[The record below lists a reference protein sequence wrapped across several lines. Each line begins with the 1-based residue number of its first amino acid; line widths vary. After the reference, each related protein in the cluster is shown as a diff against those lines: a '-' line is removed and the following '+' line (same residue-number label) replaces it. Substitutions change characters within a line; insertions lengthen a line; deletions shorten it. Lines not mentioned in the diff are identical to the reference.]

1 MLCLT
6 ETFYFIIIYIIKNA
20 ALSILNIYNIV
31 SFKLYKKYY
40 YFAQM
45 MKHIAILLK
54 KDLLL
59 ELRQQHTFYGILLY
73 IASTI
78 YVLYL
83 SLPESPEASVWNSL
97 FWVIQ
102 LFVCVNTVAKSFLQE
117 SRGRMLYFYTITSP
131 VEFIIAKLLFN
142 LVLMLVMTLISLLL
156 FFIFLNNPVTDSLRF
171 TGIVIL
177 GGTSISLVFTL
188 MSAIAAKAQQN
199 AALIAILGFP
209 VILPQLLLLMRLSK
223 AAFSEV
229 FREGAVLQLVGLI
242 AGLDVLV
249 IALAVVLFPYLWKD

>member
-1 MLCLT
+1 MRFSVNNRNKNIQYA
-6 ETFYFIIIYIIKNA
+6 ERSFYFAHMISRITA
-20 ALSILNIYNIV
+20 
-31 SFKLYKKYY
+31 
-40 YFAQM
+40 
-45 MKHIAILLK
+45 LLK

-78 YVLYL
+78 FVLYL
-83 SLPESPEASVWNSL
+83 SLPDSPDANVWNSL

-117 SRGRMLYFYTITSP
+117 NRGRMLYFYSIASP
-131 VEFIIAKLLFN
+131 VEFILAKLFFN
-142 LVLMLVMTLISLLL
+142 IILMLIMSMVSLVL
-156 FFIFLNNPVTDSLRF
+156 FFIFLDNPVNNSLRF
-171 TGIVIL
+171 IGIVLL
-177 GGTSISLVFTL
+177 GGISISLVFTL

-223 AAFSEV
+223 SAFSEV
-229 FREGAVLQLVGLI
+229 FRDGAVLQLAGLI
-242 AGLDVLV
+242 SLMDILV
-249 IALAVVLFPYLWKD
+249 IVMAVILFPYLWKD

>member
-1 MLCLT
+1 MIQRIT
-6 ETFYFIIIYIIKNA
+6 A
-20 ALSILNIYNIV
+20 
-31 SFKLYKKYY
+31 
-40 YFAQM
+40 
-45 MKHIAILLK
+45 LLK
-54 KDLLL
+54 KDILL

-78 YVLYL
+78 FVLYL
-83 SLPESPEASVWNSL
+83 SMPESPDANVWNSL

-117 SRGRMLYFYTITSP
+117 SRGRMLYFYSIASP

-142 LVLMLVMTLISLLL
+142 VILMALMSLVSLLL
-156 FFIFLNNPVTDSLRF
+156 FFIFLANPVSNSLWF
-171 TGIVIL
+171 TGIVLL

-209 VILPQLLLLMRLSK
+209 VILPILLLLMRLSK
-223 AAFSEV
+223 AAFAEI
-229 FREGAVLQLVGLI
+229 FKEGAVMQLAGLI
-242 AGLDVLV
+242 GLMDLLV
-249 IALAVVLFPYLWKD
+249 VVLAVILFPFLWKD

>member
-1 MLCLT
+1 MSRIT
-6 ETFYFIIIYIIKNA
+6 T
-20 ALSILNIYNIV
+20 
-31 SFKLYKKYY
+31 
-40 YFAQM
+40 
-45 MKHIAILLK
+45 LLK

-78 YVLYL
+78 FVLYL
-83 SLPESPEASVWNSL
+83 SLPETPDANVWNSL

-117 SRGRMLYFYTITSP
+117 SKGRMLYFYSISSP
-131 VEFIIAKLLFN
+131 VEFILAKLFFN
-142 LVLMLVMTLISLLL
+142 IILMLIMSMVSLLL
-156 FFIFLNNPVTDSLRF
+156 FFIFLDNPVTDSLRF
-171 TGIVIL
+171 AGIVLL

-223 AAFSEV
+223 SSGE
-229 FREGAVLQLVGLI
+229 
-242 AGLDVLV
+242 
-249 IALAVVLFPYLWKD
+249 Y

>member
-1 MLCLT
+1 M
-6 ETFYFIIIYIIKNA
+6 
-20 ALSILNIYNIV
+20 
-31 SFKLYKKYY
+31 
-40 YFAQM
+40 
-45 MKHIAILLK
+45 
-54 KDLLL
+54 L

-78 YVLYL
+78 FVLFL
-83 SLPESPEASVWNSL
+83 AFPDSPDAIVWNSL

-117 SRGRMLYFYTITSP
+117 SRGRMLYFYSIVSP

-142 LVLMLVMTLISLLL
+142 VILMLLMST
-156 FFIFLNNPVTDSLRF
+156 
-171 TGIVIL
+171 
-177 GGTSISLVFTL
+177 ISLVLFYVFLGSPYTNGWHFLGIVLLGGSGLSLTFSL

-223 AAFSEV
+223 SAFGEV
-229 FREGAVLQLVGLI
+229 FKDGAILQLAGLI
-242 AGLDVLV
+242 AGLDVAV
-249 IALAVVLFPYLWKD
+249 VVLAVILFPYLWKD

>member
-1 MLCLT
+1 MISRIT
-6 ETFYFIIIYIIKNA
+6 A
-20 ALSILNIYNIV
+20 
-31 SFKLYKKYY
+31 
-40 YFAQM
+40 
-45 MKHIAILLK
+45 LLK
-54 KDLLL
+54 KDILL

-78 YVLYL
+78 FVLYL
-83 SLPESPEASVWNSL
+83 SLPDSPEANVWNSL

-117 SRGRMLYFYTITSP
+117 SRGRMLYFYSITSP
-131 VEFIIAKLLFN
+131 VEFIIAKLFFN
-142 LVLMLVMTLISLLL
+142 IILMLIMSLVSLLL
-156 FFIFLNNPVTDSLRF
+156 FFTFLDNPVTESLRF
-171 TGIVIL
+171 TGIVLL

-223 AAFSEV
+223 SAFSEV
-229 FREGAVLQLVGLI
+229 FRDGAVLQLAGLI
-242 AGLDVLV
+242 GLIDFMV
-249 IALAVVLFPYLWKD
+249 IILAVILFPYLWKD

>member
-1 MLCLT
+1 M
-6 ETFYFIIIYIIKNA
+6 
-20 ALSILNIYNIV
+20 ILRIG
-31 SFKLYKKYY
+31 
-40 YFAQM
+40 A
-45 MKHIAILLK
+45 LLK
-54 KDLLL
+54 KDILL

-73 IASTI
+73 IASTVF
-78 YVLYL
+78 VLYL
-83 SLPESPEASVWNSL
+83 SMPESPDGNVWNSL

-117 SRGRMLYFYTITSP
+117 SRGRMLYFYSIASP

-142 LVLMLVMTLISLLL
+142 TILMLIMSMVSLLL
-156 FFIFLNNPVTDSLRF
+156 FFSFLDNPVTDSLRF
-171 TGIVIL
+171 TGIVLL

-229 FREGAVLQLVGLI
+229 FREGAVLQLSGLI
-242 AGLDVLV
+242 GLMDMLVLV
-249 IALAVVLFPYLWKD
+249 MAVILFPYLWKD

>member
-1 MLCLT
+1 MIQRVT
-6 ETFYFIIIYIIKNA
+6 A
-20 ALSILNIYNIV
+20 
-31 SFKLYKKYY
+31 
-40 YFAQM
+40 
-45 MKHIAILLK
+45 LLK
-54 KDLLL
+54 KDIML

-78 YVLYL
+78 FVLHL
-83 SLPESPEASVWNSL
+83 TMPESPDANVWNSL

-117 SRGRMLYFYTITSP
+117 SRGRMLYFYSIASP

-142 LVLMLVMTLISLLL
+142 VILMCLMSLVSLLL
-156 FFIFLNNPVTDSLRF
+156 FFTFLDNPVSNSLWF
-171 TGIVIL
+171 TGIVLL

-209 VILPQLLLLMRLSK
+209 VILPILLLLMRLSK
-223 AAFSEV
+223 AAFAEI
-229 FREGAVLQLVGLI
+229 FKEGAILQLSGLI
-242 AGLDVLV
+242 GLMDLLV
-249 IALAVVLFPYLWKD
+249 IVLAVILFPFLWKD

>member
-1 MLCLT
+1 MISRIT
-6 ETFYFIIIYIIKNA
+6 A
-20 ALSILNIYNIV
+20 
-31 SFKLYKKYY
+31 
-40 YFAQM
+40 
-45 MKHIAILLK
+45 LLK
-54 KDLLL
+54 KDILL

-78 YVLYL
+78 FVLYL
-83 SLPESPEASVWNSL
+83 SMPDSPEANVWNSL

-117 SRGRMLYFYTITSP
+117 SRGRMLYFYSITSP
-131 VEFIIAKLLFN
+131 VEFIIAKLFFN
-142 LVLMLVMTLISLLL
+142 IILMLIMSMVSLLL
-156 FFIFLNNPVTDSLRF
+156 FFIFLDNPVTESLRF
-171 TGIVIL
+171 TGIVLL

-229 FREGAVLQLVGLI
+229 FRDGAVLQLAGLI
-242 AGLDVLV
+242 GLIDFMV
-249 IALAVVLFPYLWKD
+249 IVLAVILFPYLWKD

>member
-1 MLCLT
+1 MSRIT
-6 ETFYFIIIYIIKNA
+6 T
-20 ALSILNIYNIV
+20 
-31 SFKLYKKYY
+31 
-40 YFAQM
+40 
-45 MKHIAILLK
+45 LLK

-78 YVLYL
+78 FVLYL
-83 SLPESPEASVWNSL
+83 SLPETPDANVWNSL

-102 LFVCVNTVAKSFLQE
+102 LFVCVNTVAKSFLHE
-117 SRGRMLYFYTITSP
+117 SKGRMLYFYSISSP
-131 VEFIIAKLLFN
+131 VEFILAKLFFN
-142 LVLMLVMTLISLLL
+142 IILMLIMSMVSLLL
-156 FFIFLNNPVTDSLRF
+156 FFIFLDNPVTDSLRF
-171 TGIVIL
+171 TGIVLL

-229 FREGAVLQLVGLI
+229 FRAGAVMQLSGLI
-242 AGLDVLV
+242 GLMDLLV
-249 IALAVVLFPYLWKD
+249 IVLAVILFPYLWKE